1 MERKIF
7 LNNISPYK
15 RKVFYYETDKMSIM
29 HHSNYIR
36 IFEETR
42 VHFLS
47 QAGMPFESIE
57 AMGILM
63 PVLSVEC
70 RYKRPLIFD
79 EPFAVFPKITGFN
92 GTTLHLSYRIVS
104 QRTGELCAEG
114 SSSHCFT
121 DTDMKPLRTKLRY
134 PEIYKIFADY
144 NGYEIPES
152 E

>member
-1 MERKIF
+1 MNKIR
-7 LNNISPYK
+7 PYE

-42 VHFLS
+42 VHYLNE
-47 QAGMPFESIE
+47 AGRPFEEIE
-57 AMGILM
+57 AAGVLM

-70 RYKRPLIFD
+70 SYKRPLVFD
-79 EPFAVFPKITGFN
+79 EPFAVFPKITKFN

-104 QRTGELCAEG
+104 RKTGELCAEG

-121 DTDMKPLRTKLRY
+121 DLDMKPLRTKNRY
-134 PEIYKIFADY
+134 PDIYKIFSDY
-144 NGYEIPES
+144 LNYEIE

>member
-1 MERKIF
+1 
-7 LNNISPYK
+7 
-15 RKVFYYETDKMSIM
+15 M

-42 VHFLS
+42 VHYLNE
-47 QAGMPFESIE
+47 AGMPFEEIE
-57 AMGILM
+57 AAGVLM

-70 RYKRPLIFD
+70 SYKRPLVFD
-79 EPFAVFPKITGFN
+79 EPFAVFPKIIKFN

-104 QRTGELCAEG
+104 RKTGELCAEG

-121 DTDMKPLRTKLRY
+121 DLDMKPLRTKNRY
-134 PEIYKIFADY
+134 PDIYKIFSDY
-144 NGYEIPES
+144 LNYEIE

>member
-1 MERKIF
+1 MNRIR
-7 LNNISPYK
+7 PYE

-42 VHFLS
+42 VHYLNE
-47 QAGMPFESIE
+47 AGMPFEEIE
-57 AMGILM
+57 AAGVLM

-70 RYKRPLIFD
+70 SYKRPLTFD
-79 EPFAVFPKITGFN
+79 EPFAVYPKITKFN

-104 QRTGELCAEG
+104 RKTGELCAEG

-121 DTDMKPLRTKLRY
+121 DLDMKPLRTKNKY
-134 PEIYKIFADY
+134 PDIYKIFADY
-144 NGYEIPES
+144 LNYEIE

>member
-1 MERKIF
+1 MNKIR
-7 LNNISPYK
+7 PYE

-36 IFEETR
+36 ILEETR
-42 VHFLS
+42 VHYLNE
-47 QAGMPFESIE
+47 AGMPFEEIE
-57 AMGILM
+57 AAGVLM

-70 RYKRPLIFD
+70 SYKHPLVFD
-79 EPFAVFPKITGFN
+79 EPFAVFPKITKFN

-104 QRTGELCAEG
+104 RKTGELCAEG

-121 DTDMKPLRTKLRY
+121 DLDMKPLRTKNRY
-134 PEIYKIFADY
+134 PDIYKIFSDY
-144 NGYEIPES
+144 LNYEIE